1 MANEPA
7 KRMTRLQL
15 IKGGLV
21 DSAPPMDEDVFEIA
35 LGKIE
40 LDPQQP
46 RKDPGDLSDIADSI
60 KMHGVLNPII
70 VRPAGSGRY
79 IVVAGERRYRAAKL
93 AGKKNVLCLVRT
105 LSEQQTAEIQLI
117 ENLHRKDLNPFEEA
131 FGYAR
136 LKEQH
141 NYTDVQLAERMSRSR
156 STITETLGLMRIPED
171 IRKKCR
177 GTDIRLSRET
187 LYLIARQ
194 PTPEKMLAVIADA
207 SSGASYEVR
216 RAKARTGKARES
228 VAKKAKR
235 VYHTELGVDIIVQ
248 GHGASLPL
256 EKVER
261 ALEAALKEVRAERRK

>member
-1 MANEPA
+1 MNNEPA
-7 KRMTRLQL
+7 KRITRLQL
-15 IKGGLV
+15 IKSGNLE
-21 DSAPPMDEDVFEIA
+21 APPVDDDVFEIA

-46 RKDPGDLSDIADSI
+46 RKDPGNLSDIADSI
-60 KMHGVLNPII
+60 KLHGVLNPII
-70 VRPAGSGRY
+70 VRPATSGRY
-79 IVVAGERRYRAAKL
+79 IVVAGERRYRAAKM

-105 LSEQQTAEIQLI
+105 LTEQQTAEIQLI

-131 FGYAR
+131 FGYTR

-141 NYTDVQLAERMSRSR
+141 NYTDTQLAERMSRSR
-156 STITETLGLMRIPED
+156 STITETLGLLRIPDE
-171 IRKKCR
+171 IRAKCR
-177 GTDIRLSRET
+177 SSDIKLSRDT

-194 PTPEKMLAVIADA
+194 PTPEKMLAVLRDA
-207 SSGASYEVR
+207 IGGVSHEVR
-216 RAKARTGKARES
+216 RAKARTGQARES

-235 VYHTELGVDIIVQ
+235 VYHTELGVDVIVQ
-248 GHGASLPL
+248 GHGASLSL